1 MIKTVMLDFNSSYRR
16 SLKEYYHEVGT
27 DFNSIKNEVNKRY
40 SSLHIDF
47 KKFSENYNKCQNET
61 MKMWDFKI
69 KCETELKNIQTDFQK
84 FGNETLLKMDKIRKV
99 DVNENECNKGKLHQ
113 RFQNS
118 ELYVLDTTSIVN
130 IISKFF
136 MLFLYNETSYG
147 IKSFKKI
154 YDNNQRKGLTEFT
167 CCS

>member
-1 MIKTVMLDFNSSYRR
+1 MLVQLLEHKNNVDDFEYHAMIKTVMLDFNSSYRR

-118 ELYVLDTTSIVN
+118 ELYVSN
-130 IISKFF
+130 ILKCFIFF
-136 MLFLYNETSYG
+136 FLSNKTFYDIE
-147 IKSFKKI
+147 SF
-154 YDNNQRKGLTEFT
+154 
-167 CCS
+167 